1 MERLYRGTVKQRETV
16 GKIMESIVLLKYP
29 LETESITFNDL
40 LEWELWPSFIKIFS
54 ELLYSI
60 MHALVYSYHT
70 SSMFFHNLCCKV
82 CVKVYRKCAFIKN
95 MTSLLCLL

>member
-60 MHALVYSYHT
+60 MHALVYSYIIHQVC
-70 SSMFFHNLCCKV
+70 FFIIFVAKFVLKSIANVH
-82 CVKVYRKCAFIKN
+82 
-95 MTSLLCLL
+95 LLKT